1 LKRLSDYQKI
11 ISDYLDFFCEKAGG
25 SLAAYNKDFKQEFL
39 KPIEKKWLVWLAK
52 DGLNSLDQNLI
63 SLDFYKS
70 MADSVELSFCP

>member
-1 LKRLSDYQKI
+1 MSFVCQAREEVMPAHDQHLR
-11 ISDYLDFFCEKAGG
+11 
-25 SLAAYNKDFKQEFL
+25 
-39 KPIEKKWLVWLAK
+39 LVWLAK

>member
-1 LKRLSDYQKI
+1 M
-11 ISDYLDFFCEKAGG
+11 A
-25 SLAAYNKDFKQEFL
+25 SLIRDENNFKQEFL

-63 SLDFYKS
+63 SLDFYKN